1 MSVEAFLVAWAV
13 VAVVIA
19 AVGVLLATRNG
30 RVGFI
35 GVIVDG
41 RGRCSLTKLQLTLW
55 SVILISLF
63 ASTAWQRGQTA
74 GFAAALDFSIPSELL
89 GVLGISLGSAAAATA
104 VKSSRDGLHADRV
117 LVWRASGRE
126 AILLAGIHRRGS
138 FRPRPARRGTP
149 ALLGTIRDAPPHQP
163 RRLCGW
169 KGPHSTRCPSEGF
182 DARRQASPLDSS
194 LNE

>member
-89 GVLGISLGSAAAATA
+89 GVLGISLGSAAAARAGSLRGMDFMLTGYWFGG
-104 VKSSRDGLHADRV
+104 RQDGKPFFSQVFMEEEASDLARPVEQLPRFSEQFVTLLLISHAGYV
-117 LVWRASGRE
+117 
-126 AILLAGIHRRGS
+126 AGKIPT
-138 FRPRPARRGTP
+138 RPGVPAKGLT
-149 ALLGTIRDAPPHQP
+149 LDGKPH
-163 RRLCGW
+163 
-169 KGPHSTRCPSEGF
+169 
-182 DARRQASPLDSS
+182 PLDSS